1 MIAHD
6 SASPLHAATVED
18 IDACFVVKDS
28 GGQQL
33 AYVYYEDEPRA
44 LTRTSCN
51 WWVFPFSRYKY
62 PEMKG
67 EQRPTVRQ

>member
-1 MIAHD
+1 
-6 SASPLHAATVED
+6 L
-18 IDACFVVKDS
+18 DACFVVKDS

-33 AYVYYEDEPRA
+33 AYVYYG
-44 LTRTSCN
+44 N
-51 WWVFPFSRYKY
+51 WWVSPFSRYKY